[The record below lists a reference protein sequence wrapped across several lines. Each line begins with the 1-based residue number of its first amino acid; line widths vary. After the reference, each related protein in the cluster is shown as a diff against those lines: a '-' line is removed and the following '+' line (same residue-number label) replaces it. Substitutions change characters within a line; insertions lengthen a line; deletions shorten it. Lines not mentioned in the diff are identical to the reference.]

1 MGFQAVVSIWS
12 NGTTAVPIDMEV
24 KIGKARIEH
33 AAKTHYHKGTHTCQR
48 EQMAKQ
54 KKLTIA
60 VSFIK
65 RALQRRFS
73 FRCVLW
79 DSWYTY
85 TGSLRYVFCSL
96 KVRGIDLISMV
107 KRDKQLYRYQGRCLT
122 VKEVYGRAGAW
133 NIQADTG
140 IKYKSVLV
148 GILDKSTGLA
158 PEQQKQLG
166 EVRMCF
172 YKYPSVK
179 RFKVVISTNVE
190 LNELEVLSLYLRRW
204 AVEVVFR
211 DLKQHF
217 GFDQSKSSKY
227 APQIA
232 DLTIRC
238 VFYTM
243 FCSLRYDQPEKS
255 TEQLLIEFRRDMEEL
270 WLDTLC
276 KIVFQ
281 NKIRSFL
288 KYTLAKGY
296 VMITE
301 LMKDLDYVVKKF
313 FDEAWDDDIFEE
325 MINYDFSKYPYP
337 KAG

>member
-12 NGTTAVPIDMEV
+12 NGTTAVPIDVEV

-48 EQMAKQ
+48 EQMAKRN
-54 KKLTIA
+54 KLTIA

-296 VMITE
+296 VMLTE
-301 LMKDLDYVVKKF
+301 
-313 FDEAWDDDIFEE
+313 
-325 MINYDFSKYPYP
+325 
-337 KAG
+337 